1 MAARRRSAWS
11 ERRKCSRSPL
21 RLLSKLAA
29 TSAAVAAQ
37 NTRYEDLTPTQ
48 RENFVELTGKAGT
61 VVIFTHDIIHTSWH
75 ETDTYRRVVHC
86 TYQTGS
92 EVAAPTNDDPEEWL
106 E

>member
-1 MAARRRSAWS
+1 MQ
-11 ERRKCSRSPL
+11 PL
-21 RLLSKLAA
+21 PFASSFEASHSCVD
-29 TSAAVAAQ
+29 TQ

>member
-21 RLLSKLAA
+21 RLLSKPATAA
-29 TSAAVAAQ
+29 RLQ

-92 EVAAPTNDDPEEWL
+92 EVAAPTNDVPEEWL

>member
-1 MAARRRSAWS
+1 MQPLPFASSFEASHSSA
-11 ERRKCSRSPL
+11 
-21 RLLSKLAA
+21 
-29 TSAAVAAQ
+29 AAQ

-92 EVAAPTNDDPEEWL
+92 EVAAPTNDVPEEWL

>member
-1 MAARRRSAWS
+1 MGAGGVGPGSIRQAARRRGGSG
-11 ERRKCSRSPL
+11 C
-21 RLLSKLAA
+21 
-29 TSAAVAAQ
+29 TQ

-92 EVAAPTNDDPEEWL
+92 EVAAPTNDVPEEWL